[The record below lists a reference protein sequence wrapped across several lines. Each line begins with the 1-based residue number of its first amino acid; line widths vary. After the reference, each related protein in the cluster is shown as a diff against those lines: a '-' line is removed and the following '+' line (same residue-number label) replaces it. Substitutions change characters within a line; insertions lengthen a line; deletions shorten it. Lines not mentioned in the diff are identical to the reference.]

1 MDDFNTVYALLV
13 LVMLFILLSR
23 LDNRFGKIEKELN
36 EIKKRMEDYLK
47 VQQNSVAEASKPK
60 EEISEKE
67 TKDEIIA
74 ILRNFKEEFGE
85 RYGIEKLGLFGS
97 VARGEQKEDSDIDI
111 CVKLQDP
118 DYFTRM
124 EIKESLEERFN
135 AKVDVVSLTAIM
147 RSLFRNHIEKDAIYI

>member
-1 MDDFNTVYALLV
+1 M
-13 LVMLFILLSR
+13 
-23 LDNRFGKIEKELN
+23 K
-36 EIKKRMEDYLK
+36 
-47 VQQNSVAEASKPK
+47 
-60 EEISEKE
+60 

-118 DYFTRM
+118 DYFIRTSNPQLSSSASFLRLNVLS
-124 EIKESLEERFN
+124 SLN
-135 AKVDVVSLTAIM
+135 
-147 RSLFRNHIEKDAIYI
+147 

>member
-1 MDDFNTVYALLV
+1 
-13 LVMLFILLSR
+13 
-23 LDNRFGKIEKELN
+23 
-36 EIKKRMEDYLK
+36 LK
-47 VQQNSVAEASKPK
+47 
-60 EEISEKE
+60 

-147 RSLFRNHIEKDAIYI
+147 RSLFRNLYLMLTYWICFFL

>member
-1 MDDFNTVYALLV
+1 M
-13 LVMLFILLSR
+13 
-23 LDNRFGKIEKELN
+23 K
-36 EIKKRMEDYLK
+36 
-47 VQQNSVAEASKPK
+47 
-60 EEISEKE
+60 

-111 CVKLQDP
+111 CVKP

>member
-1 MDDFNTVYALLV
+1 M
-13 LVMLFILLSR
+13 
-23 LDNRFGKIEKELN
+23 K
-36 EIKKRMEDYLK
+36 
-47 VQQNSVAEASKPK
+47 
-60 EEISEKE
+60 

-97 VARGEQKEDSDIDI
+97 VARGEQKEDS
-111 CVKLQDP
+111 CVKLQEP

>member
-1 MDDFNTVYALLV
+1 M
-13 LVMLFILLSR
+13 
-23 LDNRFGKIEKELN
+23 K
-36 EIKKRMEDYLK
+36 
-47 VQQNSVAEASKPK
+47 
-60 EEISEKE
+60 

-74 ILRNFKEEFGE
+74 ILQNFKEEFGK

-111 CVKLQDP
+111 CVKLQEP

-147 RSLFRNHIEKDAIYI
+147 RSLFRNHIEKDAIYRCGSVISVNDFLASPDKMDIFDATCMRLQTIGETVKNIDNLTFIMQNGSL

>member
-1 MDDFNTVYALLV
+1 M
-13 LVMLFILLSR
+13 
-23 LDNRFGKIEKELN
+23 K
-36 EIKKRMEDYLK
+36 
-47 VQQNSVAEASKPK
+47 
-60 EEISEKE
+60 

-147 RSLFRNHIEKDAIYI
+147 RSLFRNQV

>member
-1 MDDFNTVYALLV
+1 M
-13 LVMLFILLSR
+13 
-23 LDNRFGKIEKELN
+23 K
-36 EIKKRMEDYLK
+36 
-47 VQQNSVAEASKPK
+47 
-60 EEISEKE
+60 

-147 RSLFRNHIEKDAIYI
+147 RSLFRNHPQYLQPIITQYFIDNKSEIWLLFLIAHSKR

>member
-1 MDDFNTVYALLV
+1 M
-13 LVMLFILLSR
+13 
-23 LDNRFGKIEKELN
+23 K
-36 EIKKRMEDYLK
+36 
-47 VQQNSVAEASKPK
+47 
-60 EEISEKE
+60 

-97 VARGEQKEDSDIDI
+97 VARGEQKEDS
-111 CVKLQDP
+111 VKLQDP

>member
-1 MDDFNTVYALLV
+1 M
-13 LVMLFILLSR
+13 
-23 LDNRFGKIEKELN
+23 K
-36 EIKKRMEDYLK
+36 
-47 VQQNSVAEASKPK
+47 
-60 EEISEKE
+60 

-147 RSLFRNHIEKDAIYI
+147 RSLFRNHLKYLQPIITQYFIDNKSEIWLLFLIAHSKR

>member
-1 MDDFNTVYALLV
+1 M
-13 LVMLFILLSR
+13 
-23 LDNRFGKIEKELN
+23 K
-36 EIKKRMEDYLK
+36 
-47 VQQNSVAEASKPK
+47 
-60 EEISEKE
+60 

-111 CVKLQDP
+111 CIKLQEP

-124 EIKESLEERFN
+124 EIKEFLMQKWMSCL
-135 AKVDVVSLTAIM
+135 
-147 RSLFRNHIEKDAIYI
+147 